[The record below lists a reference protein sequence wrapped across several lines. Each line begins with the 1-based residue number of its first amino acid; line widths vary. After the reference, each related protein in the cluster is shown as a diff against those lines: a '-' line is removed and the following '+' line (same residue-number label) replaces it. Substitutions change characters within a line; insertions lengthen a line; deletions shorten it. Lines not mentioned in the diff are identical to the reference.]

1 MKGISQS
8 LLAVSRGIEHIAPRI
23 CLIVGSISICAMVI
37 LVISGII
44 ARFVFNSNIIFAIE
58 YTEYLI
64 PVLVLWGAT
73 YTLQQNGHINVDLV
87 VTHFP
92 AMVRR
97 WLELIGLFLGLIY
110 IIVLM
115 KYLLKLALYNISI
128 KAIADYPT
136 MTQIGYV
143 QLLLPI
149 GLVFFALQLVIE
161 IVKKFKQ
168 IFPGRSREAKS

>member
-1 MKGISQS
+1 MKGISQ
-8 LLAVSRGIEHIAPRI
+8 IAPRI

-37 LVISGII
+37 LVMAGII

-64 PVLVLWGAT
+64 PILVLWGAT
-73 YTLQQNGHINVDLV
+73 FTLQQNAHINVDLV
-87 VTHFP
+87 VAHFP
-92 AMVRR
+92 AKVRR

-115 KYLLKLALYNISI
+115 KYLLKLAFYNISI

-136 MTQIGYV
+136 MTQIGYI

-149 GLVFFALQLVIE
+149 GLFFFAFQLVIE
-161 IVKKFKQ
+161 MVKKFKQ
-168 IFPGRSREAKS
+168 IFPGKNREAKS